1 MLEVLQY
8 QFMQNAL
15 LAGLL
20 AAIACGI
27 VGVYVVVKKIV
38 FISGGIAHAS
48 FGGIGLGYLLG
59 INPVLGAMAFT
70 IASSLGIGLVI
81 RRTRLPEDTAIG
93 ILWAMG
99 MALGIIFIGLAP
111 GYAPDLFS
119 YLFGNILTVPFFDLM
134 LILILDVVIIALVAL
149 LYKEFLYL
157 SFDEEFSTISG
168 VPTEGLYLLL
178 LCLVALTVVVLIRV
192 VGIIL
197 VIALLTIPAA
207 LARQFTHS
215 LKKMML
221 LAILAG
227 VCFSLSADCGFP
239 TCSIWLPVPPSFWS
253 AARHCLSHSELINY
267 AAEPENTTATPTPSD
282 QLTHC
287 PCRLDNL

>member
-8 QFMQNAL
+8 EFMRNAL

-27 VGVYVVVKKIV
+27 IGTYVIVKRMV

-59 INPVLGAMAFT
+59 INPVLGALFFAV
-70 IASSLGIGLVI
+70 ASALGMGLVT
-81 RRTRLPEDTAIG
+81 RRTKLPEDTAIG

-99 MALGIIFIGLAP
+99 MALGVIFIGLAP

-119 YLFGNILTVPFFDLM
+119 YLFGNILTVPLSDLVM
-134 LILILDVVIIALVAL
+134 MLILDVIIISVVFL
-149 LYKEFLYL
+149 LYKEFLAL
-157 SFDEEFSTISG
+157 SFDEEFSTVVG
-168 VPTEGLYLLL
+168 MPTERLYLILL
-178 LCLVALTVVVLIRV
+178 GLIALTVVVLIRV

-207 LARQFTHS
+207 MARQYTHS
-215 LKKMML
+215 MKKVM
-221 LAILAG
+221 
-227 VCFSLSADCGFP
+227 
-239 TCSIWLPVPPSFWS
+239 
-253 AARHCLSHSELINY
+253 CLSILFGAVFAVSGLWLSYVVDLASGATIILVAGILFLGSWGLSELRKKQGHRTRSVI
-267 AAEPENTTATPTPSD
+267 
-282 QLTHC
+282 
-287 PCRLDNL
+287 

>member
-8 QFMQNAL
+8 EFMRNAL

-27 VGVYVVVKKIV
+27 IGTYVIVKRMV

-59 INPVLGAMAFT
+59 INPVLGALFFA
-70 IASSLGIGLVI
+70 IASALGMGLVT
-81 RRTRLPEDTAIG
+81 RRTKLPEDTAIG

-99 MALGIIFIGLAP
+99 MALGVIFISLAP

-119 YLFGNILTVPFFDLM
+119 YLFGNILTVPLSDLVIM
-134 LILILDVVIIALVAL
+134 LILDVVIISVVFL
-149 LYKEFLYL
+149 LYKEFLAL
-157 SFDEEFSTISG
+157 SFDEEFSTVVG
-168 VPTEGLYLLL
+168 MPTERLYLILL
-178 LCLVALTVVVLIRV
+178 GLIALTVVVLIRV

-207 LARQFTHS
+207 MARQYTHS
-215 LKKMML
+215 LKKVM
-221 LAILAG
+221 
-227 VCFSLSADCGFP
+227 
-239 TCSIWLPVPPSFWS
+239 
-253 AARHCLSHSELINY
+253 CLSILFGAVFAVSGLWLSYVVDLASGATIILVAGILFLGSWGLSELRKRQGHRTRSVI
-267 AAEPENTTATPTPSD
+267 
-282 QLTHC
+282 
-287 PCRLDNL
+287 

>member
-8 QFMQNAL
+8 EFMRNAL
-15 LAGLL
+15 IAGLL
-20 AAIACGI
+20 AAVACGI

-48 FGGIGLGYLLG
+48 FGGIGLGYLAG
-59 INPVLGAMAFT
+59 ISPVLGAMFFT
-70 IASSLGIGLVI
+70 LGSALGMGLVT

-119 YLFGNILTVPFFDLM
+119 YLFGNILTVPFSD
-134 LILILDVVIIALVAL
+134 LILMVVLDVIIIGIVIA
-149 LYKEFLYL
+149 LYKEFLAL
-157 SFDEEFSTISG
+157 SFDEEFGTVVG
-168 VPTEGLYLLL
+168 VPVERLYLLL
-178 LCLVALTVVVLIRV
+178 LCMIALTVVVLIRV

-207 LARQFTHS
+207 MAKQFTYD
-215 LKKMML
+215 LRKMML
-221 LAILAG
+221 LAILFGALFTFG
-227 VCFSLSADCGFP
+227 GLWLSYALDIASGATIILLSGTTLLASFGFSKLRSKLRAV
-239 TCSIWLPVPPSFWS
+239 T
-253 AARHCLSHSELINY
+253 
-267 AAEPENTTATPTPSD
+267 
-282 QLTHC
+282 
-287 PCRLDNL
+287 